1 MDGFYGLPISSI
13 VALVVAVALGNEN
26 GGAVRDDHFAKAH
39 GDHRKGQHA
48 LFEPGLL
55 QAQQQPA
62 PENKKGDGHI
72 NGDLAHLGG
81 HKLLGH
87 DHIQQPAQAHEY
99 NVLIGNVPHT
109 AQTAERHHQHQETVH
124 IRETEGQVVGEV
136 EGVPNKIHRIIV
148 KAEQEKQ
155 KQEDLGLH
163 CEVTIDGYT
172 DFIFINRFGQAQHQ
186 ATLNKAIRRIIRDC
200 NDEQFLHSDEPD
212 VLLPHFSC
220 HSLRHTFTTRMCEAG
235 VNIKVIQDALGH
247 SDISTTLNIYADV
260 TKEMKAEEF
269 KGLDSYFK
277 V

>member
-1 MDGFYGLPISSI
+1 MNPSRIEQAIDEIYNYVEECKPSKLYPSK
-13 VALVVAVALGNEN
+13 VVVDREQLYDLLDELRLCAPEEIKRYQKIITNREGILNE
-26 GGAVRDDHFAKAH
+26 AQQRAEDM
-39 GDHRKGQHA
+39 
-48 LFEPGLL
+48 LS

-124 IRETEGQVVGEV
+124 IREAEGQVVGEV

-155 KQEDLGLH
+155 KQ
-163 CEVTIDGYT
+163 Y
-172 DFIFINRFGQAQHQ
+172 
-186 ATLNKAIRRIIRDC
+186 
-200 NDEQFLHSDEPD
+200 
-212 VLLPHFSC
+212 
-220 HSLRHTFTTRMCEAG
+220 
-235 VNIKVIQDALGH
+235 
-247 SDISTTLNIYADV
+247 NIYRLFPQRNAPVNEVQGYQQQRQHAAVDIGQHIV
-260 TKEMKAEEF
+260 AAGANG
-269 KGLDSYFK
+269 GLQGRQ
-277 V
+277 VGC

>member
-1 MDGFYGLPISSI
+1 MDGFYGLPISSV

-26 GGAVRDDHFAKAH
+26 GGAVGDDHLAKAH

-109 AQTAERHHQHQETVH
+109 AQTAERHYQHQETVH
-124 IRETEGQVVGEV
+124 IREAEGQVVGEV
-136 EGVPNKIHRIIV
+136 EGVPNEIHRIIV

-155 KQEDLGLH
+155 KQYNIH
-163 CEVTIDGYT
+163 
-172 DFIFINRFGQAQHQ
+172 R
-186 ATLNKAIRRIIRDC
+186 
-200 NDEQFLHSDEPD
+200 
-212 VLLPHFSC
+212 LLPQRNAPVNKVQGHQQQRQ
-220 HSLRHTFTTRMCEAG
+220 HAAVDIGQHIVAAG
-235 VNIKVIQDALGH
+235 ANG
-247 SDISTTLNIYADV
+247 
-260 TKEMKAEEF
+260 
-269 KGLDSYFK
+269 GLQGGQ
-277 V
+277 VGC